1 MCECVASGVYLI
13 VCVYVCMRLRNF
25 SSQYFQSLAIS
36 FFARR
41 FFLVGFSFYSTV
53 YACFFPNYF
62 VRLLFK
68 QGNYDKKLISGM
80 EIIIGTVKKVNV
92 PSKKTLFTR
101 HGARNGM
108 PIPSSRW
115 LQTALTTK

>member
-1 MCECVASGVYLI
+1 M
-13 VCVYVCMRLRNF
+13 
-25 SSQYFQSLAIS
+25 
-36 FFARR
+36 
-41 FFLVGFSFYSTV
+41 
-53 YACFFPNYF
+53 
-62 VRLLFK
+62 K
-68 QGNYDKKLISGM
+68 QQNDDKIIFWN

-115 LQTALTTK
+115 LQTALTTKCDE